1 MTVDLILERLLAL
14 HPKKIDLVLDRVHR
28 LLGILGH
35 PELQLPPVIHVAGTN
50 GKGST
55 LAFMRA
61 MAEAAGLSCHV
72 YTSPHLVRF
81 NERIRLNGRLI
92 SDDALQAL
100 LTECEEAN
108 GGAPITFFEI
118 TTVAAMLAF
127 ARRPADVL
135 LLEVGLGGRLDA
147 TNVIPAP
154 LAAVITPVS
163 MDHQEFLGS
172 DIAKI
177 AFEKAGIIKAGMP
190 AVIGHQEPEARAVME
205 ARATEV
211 GAPVSLVDRDWR
223 AEDRPGG
230 LTFIRGAERMDL
242 PLPALQGPHQI
253 DNAALAIAGIRA
265 AGLDVDAGAVARGLT
280 LATWPARLQRIQ
292 GTGLADELLIDG
304 GHNPAAAKVVAAALD
319 AMPKAPT
326 RMIMGLLANRS
337 PDDFLTPLKGR
348 IDEIVAVPMGGH
360 EVHAPA
366 VIAQAARKLGIAA
379 REATDITAALDE
391 LRQAPFQGRVLIGGS
406 LYLAGE
412 ALAAL
417 RQYPD

>member
-28 LLGILGH
+28 LLAILGH

-100 LTECEEAN
+100 LTECETAN

-127 ARRPADVL
+127 ARRPADLL

-154 LAAVITPVS
+154 LASVITPVS

-172 DIAKI
+172 NIAQI
-177 AFEKAGIIKAGMP
+177 AFEKAGIIKAGVP
-190 AVIGHQEPEARAVME
+190 AVIGHQEPDALAVME
-205 ARATEV
+205 ARAREL
-211 GAPVSLVDRDWR
+211 GAPLSVVDRDWR
-223 AEDRPGG
+223 AEGRPGG
-230 LTFIRGAERMDL
+230 WTFVQGAERLDL
-242 PLPALQGPHQI
+242 PMPALQGPHQI
-253 DNAALAIAGIRA
+253 DNAALAIAAIRA
-265 AGLDVDAGAVARGLT
+265 AGLDVDAAAMARGLT
-280 LATWPARLQRIQ
+280 LATWPARLQRLQ
-292 GTGLADELLIDG
+292 ATGLADDLLIDG
-304 GHNPAAAKVVAAALD
+304 GHNPAAARALAAAIGV
-319 AMPKAPT
+319 MPKAPT

-337 PDDFLTPLKGR
+337 PDDFLAPLKGR
-348 IDEIVAVPMGGH
+348 IDEIVAVAMGGH
-360 EVHAPA
+360 EVHPPA
-366 VIAQAARKLGIAA
+366 VIAEAARRLGIPARAA
-379 REATDITAALDE
+379 TNVNAALDE
-391 LRQAPFQGRVLIGGS
+391 LRHAPFQGRVLIGGS

-417 RQYPD
+417 GQYPD